1 MDMYLSSIQC
11 FKSKS
16 SLCYVSCESSSL
28 GTFFENPFIWFLTF
42 FYVAFPFSNVLR
54 IGNGGAISA
63 LGNSYVGVEFSTFE
77 GNSAFN
83 GGAIYNMGYTNVNN
97 THFYDNKAIIGVS

>member
-1 MDMYLSSIQC
+1 MLLLD
-11 FKSKS
+11 
-16 SLCYVSCESSSL
+16 
-28 GTFFENPFIWFLTF
+28 
-42 FYVAFPFSNVLR
+42 FSNVLR

-97 THFYDNKAIIGVS
+97 THFYDNKAIIGVSLKILLGALVLLHFQPHGSISH

>member
-1 MDMYLSSIQC
+1 M
-11 FKSKS
+11 FR
-16 SLCYVSCESSSL
+16 VV
-28 GTFFENPFIWFLTF
+28 NPSFGFLHFTMLLLD
-42 FYVAFPFSNVLR
+42 FSNVLR